1 MTVGPEPRHEST
13 VPHAERRGVI
23 HDIGYQR
30 YTGVRLGE
38 VYAGRTL
45 YLLGVR
51 HCFGLGRPGR
61 YKVLPFAILALMLL
75 PASIIVGV
83 EVLVGVDERV
93 LPYSRYATIMQ
104 LAISIFVATQAPAL
118 ISRDLRFRTI
128 TLYLARPLRRSTYMV
143 ARVAALTTAV
153 LILLV
158 APLLLLYLGG
168 LLADFSV
175 ADETPDFLAAV
186 AGAVMLALLLAC
198 PSALIA
204 AWTTRRG
211 FAIAAII
218 TTLVL
223 SYSVTSTVQGIADE
237 EGSVKVAGYAGLF
250 SPYTLV
256 DGLQVSL
263 FNAEPSTSQPPPDAL
278 GGLVFA
284 LFAFVIVVACLLA
297 LMSRYRRVAAA

>member
-1 MTVGPEPRHEST
+1 VTVEPGPPAT
-13 VPHAERRGVI
+13 GGERRGVI
-23 HDIGYQR
+23 HDIGYRR

-38 VYAGRTL
+38 AYAGRTL
-45 YLLGVR
+45 YALGVR
-51 HCFGLGRPGR
+51 HCYGLGRPGR
-61 YKVLPFAILALMLL
+61 YKVLPFGILILMLL

-83 EVLVGVDERV
+83 EVLVGLDQRA

-128 TLYLARPLRRSTYMV
+128 TLYLARPLRRSTYMF
-143 ARVAALTTAV
+143 ARVAALATAV
-153 LILLV
+153 LILVL
-158 APLLLLYLGG
+158 APLLLLYVGG
-168 LLADFSV
+168 LLADFPV
-175 ADETPDFLAAV
+175 TDETPDFLAAV
-186 AGAVMLALLLAC
+186 AGAVLLALLLAC

-218 TTLVL
+218 TTLVV
-223 SYSVTSTVQGIADE
+223 SYTVTSTIQGIAID
-237 EGSVKVAGYAGLF
+237 EGSRTVAGYAGLF

-263 FNAEPSTSQPPPDAL
+263 FNAEPSTPEPPPDTV

-284 LFAFVIVVACLLA
+284 LVALVIVVGCLLA
-297 LMSRYRRVAAA
+297 LLGRYRRVAAA